1 LLALGRLDIVKAT
14 GLSAPTAGKALET
27 LEQLGIVREIT
38 GRRRSRVYVYG
49 QYLELL
55 SRGTEPL

>member
-1 LLALGRLDIVKAT
+1 V
-14 GLSAPTAGKALET
+14 ET